1 LHVIF
6 GNVAFPL
13 YLLSPAKPHRI
24 CTAANWSISMIKEM
38 IVASTALETKVAILE
53 DDQLAELYIERNR
66 NRSIYANTYKG
77 KVTKVLPGMQSAF
90 VNIGLEKDAFLY
102 VSDIIEDTDE
112 YDQVY
117 SAVEERID
125 APSDESEEQ
134 ERPQRRDRRSD
145 RGRSRDRRER
155 SERSRSVSSRSSSRE
170 SISEVP
176 LEQWTISAETERE
189 VESHL
194 ESDSLY
200 NPSDIPDAIE
210 LQADPGVELKPPLER
225 RPEQTEST
233 ITEGET
239 EVSSGETAKGSATPS
254 LDSASIRD
262 EGEKLP
268 FAAEQGKSKPGF
280 TRRRGAATRRKRYA
294 STRNASR
301 TEHQS
306 IDTMLHEGQEIL
318 VQVAKEPIAKKGARV
333 TSHIAL
339 PGRYL
344 VYMPTV
350 AHVGVSRKI
359 GSDAE
364 RLRLKD
370 IILKNRDRFPGGII
384 VRTAA
389 EEHSEE
395 DLVNDLNFLVRLWD
409 DIRTRADKT
418 SAPALIHAE
427 MNLVQRILRDHFS
440 YEFAAIRVD
449 DEDEYRRIVEFV
461 DKIYP
466 NLVHRVKLYTKDS
479 YIFDEYGITPEIDK
493 LLHPK
498 IWLKSGGYIVI
509 NQTEALVS
517 IDVNT
522 GKFVGRSNSLEETI
536 TRTNLEAVREIARQ
550 LRLRDLG
557 GIIVIDF
564 IDMDERKNRKR
575 VMEALSEE
583 VAKDKSPS
591 KILEFN
597 EFGLVA
603 ITRKRVKQSL
613 ERSLCQQCPYCS
625 GSGMVKSVATTCYS
639 IYHEIE
645 KMADHIDERSDLM
658 IRVHPDVARALRES
672 ESDVVEEIR
681 HLLKN
686 VDVIIKA
693 DPSLHI
699 EHFNLVN

>member
-1 LHVIF
+1 
-6 GNVAFPL
+6 
-13 YLLSPAKPHRI
+13 
-24 CTAANWSISMIKEM
+24 MIKEM
-38 IVASTALETKVAILE
+38 IVSSTALETKVAILE

-66 NRSIYANTYKG
+66 NRGILANTYKG

-102 VSDIIEDTDE
+102 VSDFVEENEE
-112 YDQVY
+112 YDQAFTAAEEQAV
-117 SAVEERID
+117 SAMVEAEV
-125 APSDESEEQ
+125 Q
-134 ERPQRRDRRSD
+134 ERPQRRDRKSEK
-145 RGRSRDRRER
+145 GRWRERRER
-155 SERSRSVSSRSSSRE
+155 AEASHASTPQPPAEEWVPGYPVER
-170 SISEVP
+170 
-176 LEQWTISAETERE
+176 WNISAETERE
-189 VESHL
+189 VEAHL
-194 ESDSLY
+194 ESVPLFT
-200 NPSDIPDAIE
+200 PVEIPEPFASS
-210 LQADPGVELKPPLER
+210 AAPP
-225 RPEQTEST
+225 PEDVPVPDTPEP
-233 ITEGET
+233 
-239 EVSSGETAKGSATPS
+239 VSSYESQSPTPEDLSEIPS

-262 EGEKLP
+262 EGENLP
-268 FAAEQGKSKPGF
+268 FAVDQDSSRTGF
-280 TRRRGAATRRKRYA
+280 ARRRGTAARRKRYTA
-294 STRNASR
+294 ARHTNR

-306 IDTMLHEGQEIL
+306 IDDMLREGQEVL
-318 VQVAKEPIAKKGARV
+318 VQVAKEPIGKKGARV

-350 AHVGVSRKI
+350 EHVGVSRKI

-370 IILKNRDRFPGGII
+370 IILKHRDRFPGGVI

-395 DLVNDLNFLVRLWD
+395 DLVSDLNFLVRLWED
-409 DIRTRADKT
+409 MRTKAEKV

-427 MNLVQRILRDHFS
+427 MNLVQRLLRDQFS
-440 YEFAAIRVD
+440 FEFAAIRVD
-449 DEDEYRRIVEFV
+449 DEMEYQRIVEFV

-466 NLVHRVKLYTKDS
+466 NLVHRVKLYTKET

-493 LLHPK
+493 LLQPK

-517 IDVNT
+517 IDINT
-522 GKFVGRSNSLEETI
+522 GKFVGRGNSLEETI
-536 TRTNLEAVREIARQ
+536 TRTNLEAVKEIARQ
-550 LRLRDLG
+550 IRLRDLG

-583 VAKDKSPS
+583 IAKDKAPS

-613 ERSLCQQCPYCS
+613 ERTLCQPCPYCT
-625 GSGMVKSVATTCYS
+625 GSGMVKSIATTCYS

-645 KMADHIDERSDLM
+645 KMRETMDDRSELM

-672 ESDVVEEIR
+672 ESNVIEEIR
-681 HLLKN
+681 HILGR
-686 VDVIIKA
+686 DVLIKA

-699 EHFNLVN
+699 EHFNIVT

>member
-1 LHVIF
+1 
-6 GNVAFPL
+6 
-13 YLLSPAKPHRI
+13 
-24 CTAANWSISMIKEM
+24 MIKEM

-53 DDQLAELYIERNR
+53 DDQLAELYIERDR
-66 NRSIYANTYKG
+66 NRSIYANMYKG

-102 VSDIIEDTDE
+102 VSDLIEDTDE
-112 YDQVY
+112 YDRVY
-117 SAVEERID
+117 SD
-125 APSDESEEQ
+125 SEEPIGVSATESKTQ
-134 ERPQRRDRRSD
+134 ERPQRKERKPEKTRY
-145 RGRSRDRRER
+145 RDRRER
-155 SERSRSVSSRSSSRE
+155 AERSRSSPSRISSTERIPG
-170 SISEVP
+170 ISP
-176 LEQWTISAETERE
+176 EQWAISAETERE
-189 VESHL
+189 AEVRL

-200 NPSDIPDAIE
+200 APSDIPGISALPEKVPFQPDTSFPDLEMGASSE
-210 LQADPGVELKPPLER
+210 TASSKTGSSPLE
-225 RPEQTEST
+225 ST
-233 ITEGET
+233 
-239 EVSSGETAKGSATPS
+239 
-254 LDSASIRD
+254 SIRGD
-262 EGEKLP
+262 GENWP
-268 FAAEQGKSKPGF
+268 FAVEQEKSKSGF
-280 TRRRGAATRRKRYA
+280 TRRRGAATRRKRYT
-294 STRNASR
+294 SSRNANKA
-301 TEHQS
+301 EQQS

-350 AHVGVSRKI
+350 THIGVSRKI

-370 IILKNRDRFPGGII
+370 IILKHRDRFPGGII

-395 DLVNDLNFLVRLWD
+395 DLVNDLNFLVKLWD
-409 DIRTRADKT
+409 DIRTRADKVT
-418 SAPALIHAE
+418 APALVHAE

-440 YEFAAIRVD
+440 YEFTAIRVD

-466 NLVHRVKLYTKDS
+466 NLVHRVKLYTKEN
-479 YIFDEYGITPEIDK
+479 YIFDEYGITPEVDK

-522 GKFVGRSNSLEETI
+522 GKFVGRGNSLEETI
-536 TRTNLEAVREIARQ
+536 TRTNLEAVKEIAHQ

-557 GIIVIDF
+557 GIIVVDF
-564 IDMDERKNRKR
+564 IDMDERKNRKQ
-575 VMEALSEE
+575 VMEALSE
-583 VAKDKSPS
+583 AISKDRSPS

-645 KMADHIDERSDLM
+645 KMAAHLDERSDLM

-672 ESDVVEEIR
+672 ESIVVDEIR

-686 VDVIIKA
+686 MDVNVKA
-693 DPSLHI
+693 DPTLHI

>member
-1 LHVIF
+1 
-6 GNVAFPL
+6 
-13 YLLSPAKPHRI
+13 
-24 CTAANWSISMIKEM
+24 MIKEM
-38 IVASTALETKVAILE
+38 IVSSTALETKVAILE

-66 NRSIYANTYKG
+66 NRGILANTYKG

-102 VSDIIEDTDE
+102 VSDFVEE
-112 YDQVY
+112 NEECDQVFA
-117 SAVEERID
+117 AVEEQISS
-125 APSDESEEQ
+125 AAQEAEVQ
-134 ERPQRRDRRSD
+134 ERPQRRDRRTEK
-145 RGRSRDRRER
+145 SRWRERRER
-155 SERSRSVSSRSSSRE
+155 ADAMRASAPQTTADEGAPG
-170 SISEVP
+170 VP
-176 LEQWTISAETERE
+176 LEQWNMSAETERE

-194 ESDSLY
+194 ESDALY
-200 NPSDIPDAIE
+200 IPVDIPESI
-210 LQADPGVELKPPLER
+210 ADDSMIPAVT
-225 RPEQTEST
+225 PEP
-233 ITEGET
+233 
-239 EVSSGETAKGSATPS
+239 VSSPAAPEEAPPAMEETPEIRS
-254 LDSASIRD
+254 LDSASMRD
-262 EGEKLP
+262 DGENLP
-268 FAAEQGKSKPGF
+268 FAVDQESSKTGF
-280 TRRRGAATRRKRYA
+280 ARRRGAATRRKRYTA
-294 STRNASR
+294 ARHTNRA
-301 TEHQS
+301 EHQS
-306 IDTMLHEGQEIL
+306 IDDMLREGQEVL
-318 VQVAKEPIAKKGARV
+318 VQVAKEPIGKKGARV

-350 AHVGVSRKI
+350 EHVGVSRKI

-364 RLRLKD
+364 RIRLKE
-370 IILKNRDRFPGGII
+370 IILKHRDRFPGGVI

-395 DLVNDLNFLVRLWD
+395 DLVSDLNFLVRLWE
-409 DIRTRADKT
+409 DIRTKAEQV

-427 MNLVQRILRDHFS
+427 MNLVQRLLRDQFS
-440 YEFAAIRVD
+440 FEFAAIRVD
-449 DEDEYRRIVEFV
+449 DEVEYQRIVEFV

-466 NLVHRVKLYTKDS
+466 NLVHRVKLYTKEN

-493 LLHPK
+493 LLQPK

-517 IDVNT
+517 IDINT
-522 GKFVGRSNSLEETI
+522 GKFVGRGNSLEETI
-536 TRTNLEAVREIARQ
+536 TRTNLEAVKEIVRQ
-550 LRLRDLG
+550 IRLRDLG

-583 VAKDKSPS
+583 IAKDKSPS

-613 ERSLCQQCPYCS
+613 ERTLCQPCPYCT

-645 KMADHIDERSDLM
+645 KMREYVDDHSELM

-672 ESDVVEEIR
+672 ESLVINEIR
-681 HLLKN
+681 HVLKR
-686 VDVIIKA
+686 DVIIKA
-693 DPSLHI
+693 DPTLHI
-699 EHFNLVN
+699 EHFNIVT

>member
-1 LHVIF
+1 
-6 GNVAFPL
+6 
-13 YLLSPAKPHRI
+13 
-24 CTAANWSISMIKEM
+24 MIKEM
-38 IVASTALETKVAILE
+38 IVSSTALETKVAILE

-66 NRSIYANTYKG
+66 NRGILANTYKG

-102 VSDIIEDTDE
+102 VSDFVEDNE
-112 YDQVY
+112 ECDQVFPPVDEQMV
-117 SAVEERID
+117 SAM
-125 APSDESEEQ
+125 SEAEIQ
-134 ERPQRRDRRSD
+134 ERPQKRDRKTEK
-145 RGRSRDRRER
+145 SRWRERRER
-155 SERSRSVSSRSSSRE
+155 ADAARSAAVRPADE
-170 SISEVP
+170 AADGFP
-176 LEQWTISAETERE
+176 LEHWTISAETERE

-194 ESDSLY
+194 ESDVLYIPGEIPEPSPLPSLPDE
-200 NPSDIPDAIE
+200 NPMRDAPPMPLSEEASAPGPEAPSDI
-210 LQADPGVELKPPLER
+210 R
-225 RPEQTEST
+225 
-233 ITEGET
+233 
-239 EVSSGETAKGSATPS
+239 S
-254 LDSASIRD
+254 LDSATIRD
-262 EGEKLP
+262 DGENLP
-268 FAAEQGKSKPGF
+268 FAVDEESPKPGF
-280 TRRRGAATRRKRYA
+280 ARRRGAAARRKRYTA
-294 STRNASR
+294 ARHTHR

-306 IDTMLHEGQEIL
+306 IDDILREGQEVL
-318 VQVAKEPIAKKGARV
+318 VQVAKEPIGKKGARV

-350 AHVGVSRKI
+350 EHVGVSRKI

-364 RLRLKD
+364 RIRLKD
-370 IILKNRDRFPGGII
+370 IILKHRDRFPGGVI

-395 DLVNDLNFLVRLWD
+395 DLVNDLNFLVRLWED
-409 DIRTRADKT
+409 MRTKAEKV

-427 MNLVQRILRDHFS
+427 MNLVQRLLRDQFS
-440 YEFAAIRVD
+440 FEFAAIRVD
-449 DEDEYRRIVEFV
+449 DEMEYQRIVEFV
-461 DKIYP
+461 DKIFP
-466 NLVHRVKLYTKDS
+466 NLVHRVKLYTKEN

-493 LLHPK
+493 LLQPK

-517 IDVNT
+517 IDINT
-522 GKFVGRSNSLEETI
+522 GKFVGRGNSLEETI
-536 TRTNLEAVREIARQ
+536 TRTNLEAVKEIVRQ
-550 LRLRDLG
+550 IRLRDLG

-583 VAKDKSPS
+583 IVRDKSPS

-613 ERSLCQQCPYCS
+613 ERTLCQPCPYCT
-625 GSGMVKSVATTCYS
+625 GSGMVKSIATTCYS

-645 KMADHIDERSDLM
+645 KMRDFVDEHSELM

-672 ESDVVEEIR
+672 ESNVINEIR
-681 HLLKN
+681 HLLRRE
-686 VDVIIKA
+686 VIIKA
-693 DPSLHI
+693 DPTLHI
-699 EHFNLVN
+699 EHFNIVT

>member
-1 LHVIF
+1 
-6 GNVAFPL
+6 
-13 YLLSPAKPHRI
+13 
-24 CTAANWSISMIKEM
+24 M
-38 IVASTALETKVAILE
+38 
-53 DDQLAELYIERNR
+53 
-66 NRSIYANTYKG
+66 
-77 KVTKVLPGMQSAF
+77 
-90 VNIGLEKDAFLY
+90 
-102 VSDIIEDTDE
+102 
-112 YDQVY
+112 
-117 SAVEERID
+117 
-125 APSDESEEQ
+125 
-134 ERPQRRDRRSD
+134 
-145 RGRSRDRRER
+145 
-155 SERSRSVSSRSSSRE
+155 
-170 SISEVP
+170 
-176 LEQWTISAETERE
+176 
-189 VESHL
+189 
-194 ESDSLY
+194 
-200 NPSDIPDAIE
+200 
-210 LQADPGVELKPPLER
+210 
-225 RPEQTEST
+225 
-233 ITEGET
+233 
-239 EVSSGETAKGSATPS
+239 
-254 LDSASIRD
+254 
-262 EGEKLP
+262 P
-268 FAAEQGKSKPGF
+268 FAAEQEKSKSGF

-294 STRNASR
+294 SSR
-301 TEHQS
+301 STNRAEQQS
-306 IDTMLHEGQEIL
+306 IDTMLQEGQEIL

-350 AHVGVSRKI
+350 THIGVSRKI
-359 GSDAE
+359 SSDAE

-370 IILKNRDRFPGGII
+370 IILKHRDRFPGGII

-440 YEFAAIRVD
+440 FEFAAIRVD

-466 NLVHRVKLYTKDS
+466 NLVHRVKLYTKDT
-479 YIFDEYGITPEIDK
+479 YIFDEYGITPEVDK

-536 TRTNLEAVREIARQ
+536 TRTNLEAVKEIARQ

-557 GIIVIDF
+557 GIIVVDF

-583 VAKDKSPS
+583 IAKDKSPS
-591 KILEFN
+591 KVLEFN

-645 KMADHIDERSDLM
+645 KMADHMDERSDLM
-658 IRVHPDVARALRES
+658 IRVHPEVARALRES

-681 HLLKN
+681 HLLKDI
-686 VDVIIKA
+686 DVVIKA